1 MSYCI
6 EVTYFW
12 SIFLTAFADDIWTCE
27 VQLHSFHEHGFL
39 AFLGSFSVC
48 IDNFLV
54 GSDSELKVYC
64 ART

>member
-1 MSYCI
+1 M
-6 EVTYFW
+6 
-12 SIFLTAFADDIWTCE
+12 TAFADDIWTCE

-54 GSDSELKVYC
+54 GSDSGLKVYC